1 VSTSFKDHFSGQAAT
16 YAAFRPTYPSRLFAW
31 LADLVTNRTLAWDV
45 GTGSGQA
52 AVGLAD
58 HFARVVATD
67 ASAAQLEHATRHP
80 RVEYRVAPAGASGLP
95 DQSVDLVTAAQALH
109 WFDIE
114 GFFGEAQRVLVPGGA
129 LAVWCY
135 GDPKLDDP
143 PLDAMLY
150 RFNRGT
156 VEEYWPPE
164 RDLVLEQYRTIRVPF
179 PELPTPPF
187 ALEAAWSLP
196 ELMGYL
202 RSWSATARYLKRH
215 GSDPVVALES
225 EMQETW
231 GSADT
236 KHRIEWPVTLRA
248 GRTVG
253 R

>member
-52 AVGLAD
+52 AVGLAG

-143 PLDAMLY
+143 LLDAMLH

-156 VEEYWPPE
+156 VEKYWPPE
-164 RDLVLEQYRTIRVPF
+164 RDLVLAEYRPLAFPF
-179 PELPTPPF
+179 REIATPLL
-187 ALEAAWSLP
+187 ALEASWTLSQLA
-196 ELMGYL
+196 GYL
-202 RSWSATARYLKRH
+202 RSWSATVRYAKVIGR
-215 GSDPVVALES
+215 DPVAGLE
-225 EMQETW
+225 EQLGNVW
-231 GSADT
+231 GPPD
-236 KHRIEWPVTLRA
+236 RRCLVRWPITIRA
-248 GRTVG
+248 GRP
-253 R
+253 